1 MTEIDIEV
9 VDDLIGVIAE
19 VEIMPRF
26 GRLAESEVT
35 EKTSAFDVVSAA
47 DKATE
52 TAIFEALGERYP
64 SAVVIGEEAADAD
77 PSILAGMDDIEL
89 AVLLDPLDGTKNFV
103 SGLPLFAVMAGV
115 VRFGEVIAGVIHDP
129 VTGISAIAAKGSGAW
144 IRRDG
149 ATQTRLH
156 VADPV
161 PLHEMEAIAGTRF
174 VADPLRAILTANLPR
189 IAGHTWFRCAGHEYK
204 LAAAGQCHVLCYHRL
219 MPWDHAAGWLLHQE
233 AGGYSAHFDGTPFR
247 LSRMSGG
254 LLCAPDESSWHVANT
269 GLLTTEG

>member
-9 VDDLIGVIAE
+9 LDDLLSVVAAA
-19 VEIMPRF
+19 EIMPRF
-26 GRLAESEVT
+26 GRLAESDVI

-52 TAIFEALGERYP
+52 SAIFEALGERYP
-64 SAVVIGEEAADAD
+64 AAVVIGEEAADAD
-77 PSILAGMDDIEL
+77 RSILAGMDDIEL

-115 VRFGEVIAGVIHDP
+115 VRFGEVIAGVVHDP
-129 VTGISAIAAKGSGAW
+129 VTGISAIAAKGAGAW

-149 ATQTRLH
+149 VTQTRLQ

-161 PLHEMEAIAGTRF
+161 SVDEMEAIAGTRF
-174 VADPLRAILTANLPR
+174 VAEPLRSVLTANLLKL
-189 IAGHTWFRCAGHEYK
+189 AGHTWFRCAGHEYR

-219 MPWDHAAGWLLHQE
+219 MPWDHAPGWLLHQE
-233 AGGYSAHFDGTPFR
+233 AGGYSAHFDGSPFR

-254 LLCAPDESSWHVANT
+254 LLCTPDEASWHLAHDA
-269 GLLTTEG
+269 LLN